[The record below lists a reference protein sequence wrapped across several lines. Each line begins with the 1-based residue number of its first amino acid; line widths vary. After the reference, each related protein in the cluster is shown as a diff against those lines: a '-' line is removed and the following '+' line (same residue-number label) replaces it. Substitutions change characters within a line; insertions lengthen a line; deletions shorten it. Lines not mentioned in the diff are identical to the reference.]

1 MAVAQTYGLERVAPS
16 AGVAGVQFQ
25 DFRAPRA
32 NLSPLQDVA
41 KGFTVMAERYRDD
54 ADRAILTAAGDEF
67 YKEAI
72 RQRLDKDS
80 GFLNKRGLAALQ
92 ADSQGRSLIDTT
104 MSDLEDARN
113 RIADKFNLS
122 SRQRKLWLTNTEP
135 IMKEQ
140 MGFVTQHVFEQN
152 NQFQVDT
159 RKSHFALLKDRQR
172 WGYSDPNQVNEA
184 LREADEYSEWQAQ
197 FYGYDKDQAA
207 ANAKAN
213 RSSLTTSMLDGAL
226 TDGDTDDNAVHLAR
240 AIYADRGRDLDESTW
255 KRYGVLI
262 NDKEKGIATREWGV
276 KAGDNIRA
284 TLAGERGYIKL
295 ASGRRLDIT
304 RPVGEGDYN
313 AVVDYLA
320 SKIWYQESRG
330 SQYGK
335 DKEGHV
341 GILTSHTGARGIG
354 QIQPET
360 AKWMMEHNP
369 GFMDVVAQRF
379 PSLAGKKPGDP
390 EVVSKVTDD
399 EELNKWMSKQ
409 YLLWSLKQAKGNI
422 EIAIGIYGAGLG
434 NMKKAIAAGEKDGL
448 GWKAHTPKTFN
459 KERTKVIDTTAA
471 YVDRISAAIAKDNAA
486 GMALTNSNGKAITP
500 DDPEYARRKMQPM
513 TREEVRAM
521 VMKNDPRART
531 DSAYCNAAVD
541 AYMDGQK
548 QAVDDEAQRR
558 NNAYVRACEADD
570 QGQQVPF
577 EAWRSLTPD
586 QQAQFRQRHDTL
598 QKDPNAG
605 DASLAIQM
613 LMNAGGYYTK
623 LSETDFMMNLARVP
637 QKYRAQ
643 LASMWRKSQEESGGS
658 PTGRVAI
665 KGYDAAKSQY
675 FAERFGSGS
684 LKLDQVTIGIDRLE
698 KELSEMCGKTPE
710 GKKAWESLDYAQRG
724 AFAVM
729 FAQYLQADAVARSED
744 GAPFMYS
751 KADDAFKRAALSFY
765 NNSRDFIAS
774 GKNPLLMKVED
785 MPYTLRMRTRE
796 LASHYVPEAYMNNRE
811 ATDSETMA
819 FFVNSFMNVYPGFSP
834 TGWAD
839 ANGKIHGLVNG
850 YDSGRIEYLKW
861 KYEEEQRKRGI
872 KNPVEMDP
880 LQLYRAYVS
889 SELQEEA
896 VPSRFRKTEAPDPAI
911 GVLLDSQKLYDSYDA
926 IPGDLLDDDTKK
938 KLEKA
943 NVRIR

>member
-80 GFLNKRGLAALQ
+80 GFLNKRGIAALQ

-122 SRQRKLWLTNTEP
+122 SRQRDLWLTKTEP

-369 GFMDVVAQRF
+369 GFMDVVTQRF

-471 YVDRISAAIAKDNAA
+471 YVDRIAAAIAKDNAA
-486 GMALTNSNGKAITP
+486 GMVLTNSNGKAITP

-541 AYMDGQK
+541 AYLDGQK

-637 QKYRAQ
+637 QKYRSQ

-850 YDSGRIEYLKW
+850 YDAGRIEYLKW

-872 KNPVEMDP
+872 KNPVEMDQ

-911 GVLLDSQKLYDSYDA
+911 GALLDSQKLYDSYDA
-926 IPGDLLDDDTKK
+926 IPGDLLDDDTRK